1 MTMKLQTEQRYQ
13 DWVAAKG
20 SLAHALHDE
29 LKERVDLSS
38 FCTHL
43 WTFEELVAG
52 ALSDHELSTAVISLA
67 AAIMNLKKEGSRHYY
82 VTDDCV
88 IDYHDERIQDPAE
101 ADAAV
106 APPVSAYVAQFG
118 GFIDSILRNDDSSS
132 NDEGSK

>member
-1 MTMKLQTEQRYQ
+1 MTMKLLTDQRYQ

-38 FCTHL
+38 FGTCL

-88 IDYHDERIQDPAE
+88 IDYHDERIQDPA
-101 ADAAV
+101 DAILAE
-106 APPVSAYVAQFG
+106 Q
-118 GFIDSILRNDDSSS
+118 DSIIDDMARLKSMIDDFKVNVISNS
-132 NDEGSK
+132 NDEGSE